1 MNIRALTYILLL
13 LMTWQSGASMADSHS
28 AHQSGIEHLSFQ
40 DHDHSSD
47 DLLILDVLQ
56 SEVLESDVFD
66 SNVTDNELFDS
77 ELFDSEEARDCHHCC
92 HCHGHSGPAIVL
104 KSPGILFQK
113 HSTKD
118 SEYRVAMIPEPLF
131 TFLRPPI
138 ENA

>member
-47 DLLILDVLQ
+47 DLLVSDVLDRY
-56 SEVLESDVFD
+56 VLDSDALKSDVFD
-66 SNVTDNELFDS
+66 GNVFDG
-77 ELFDSEEARDCHHCC
+77 EEAPDCHHCC

-113 HSTKD
+113 HSTKG
-118 SEYRVAMIPEPLF
+118 SEYRVAMFPEPLF